1 MNKAIQKI
9 SDKLEGHDSIIMTC
23 SSFGCK
29 NILTLEQGY
38 VMYWVRI
45 YKDGK
50 LYEQKH
56 YKHFKD
62 AVGSFYRHIKKLD
75 FKFNY
80 YDGGLEHYEH
90 KQ

>member
-1 MNKAIQKI
+1 MNKVIQKI
-9 SDKLEGHDSIIMTC
+9 SDKLESHDSIIMTC

-50 LYEQKH
+50 LYRQKN
-56 YKHFKD
+56 YKHFKE
-62 AVGSFYRHIKKLD
+62 AVGSFYRYVQKLN
-75 FKFNY
+75 FKYNY
-80 YDGGLEHYEH
+80 YKKGLKHHEH
-90 KQ
+90 K